1 MLTSTYIHIP
11 GVSWKTERALWSQG
25 AWTWYDFLADPRRY
39 RTRTIGAQ
47 RLEKALGHSLCKLE
61 KGEHQFFRKSLP
73 PREAW
78 RAFPEFRDR
87 LIYLDIETT
96 GSRFAD
102 VTVVGA
108 WDGAQYHAFVKDENL
123 FEFPDFLSRQS
134 VVVTFFGAG
143 FDLPVLRKRFP
154 TAVFDQIHIDLCPV
168 LRRIGLRGG
177 LKSIERAMGIE
188 RTERTRGLT
197 GYDAVRLWR
206 ASAEGS
212 REAMDTLLEYN
223 REDVR
228 NLEPLMEHAYGVLR
242 RTSLDAAASE
252 GVSR

>member
-1 MLTSTYIHIP
+1 VLTSTYIHIP

-39 RTRTIGAQ
+39 RTGTVGSQ
-47 RLEKALGHSLCKLE
+47 RLEKALAQSLCKLE
-61 KGEHQFFRKSLP
+61 KGEHQFFRKSLLA
-73 PREAW
+73 REAW
-78 RAFPEFRDR
+78 RVFPEFRDK

-96 GSRFAD
+96 GSRCAD

-108 WDGAQYHAFVKDENL
+108 WDGARYHSFVKDYNL
-123 FEFPDFLSRQS
+123 FEFPDFLNRYS

-177 LKSIERAMGIE
+177 LKSIERAIGIE
-188 RTERTRGLT
+188 RSERTRGLT

-206 ASAEGS
+206 AASGGNS
-212 REAMDTLLEYN
+212 EAMDTLLEYN

-228 NLEPLMEHAYGVLR
+228 NLEPLMEHAYAVLR
-242 RTSLDAAASE
+242 RISLDAVGSE
-252 GVSR
+252 GVSP